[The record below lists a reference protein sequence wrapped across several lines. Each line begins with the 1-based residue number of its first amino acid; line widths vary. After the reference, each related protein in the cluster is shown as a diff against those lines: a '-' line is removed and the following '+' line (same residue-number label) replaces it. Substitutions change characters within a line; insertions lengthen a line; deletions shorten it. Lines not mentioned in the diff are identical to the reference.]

1 MGEMKVFAV
10 LDESTYVFGKA
21 VESQEGDGEGH
32 VGARWRKIAIA
43 HGFVNN
49 NYLQGFGAPWFFQV
63 GGHAANGILRSVWR
77 PLRNCL
83 AAPKESAACLVWFTE
98 AGEKV
103 CSVFGEL
110 PALGFEFEVMG
121 NERPVERWHPVGK
134 YGRVRG
140 SRLGRKCHVKG
151 VG

>member
-21 VESQEGDGEGH
+21 VESQEGNGEGH

-63 GGHAANGILRSVWR
+63 GGPRGEWHLEISVAA
-77 PLRNCL
+77 
-83 AAPKESAACLVWFTE
+83 AAQL
-98 AGEKV
+98 
-103 CSVFGEL
+103 FGSSE
-110 PALGFEFEVMG
+110 
-121 NERPVERWHPVGK
+121 
-134 YGRVRG
+134 
-140 SRLGRKCHVKG
+140 G
-151 VG
+151 VGCVFSVVH